1 MSSWRCE
8 KCQCEVPTSVEER
21 RETFPVRSVDIEIL
35 SKVRVCEICGSDV
48 YDRELDSANLDSAY
62 ELYRRRYGA
71 PTPSEIRSLREKYG
85 LSQRGL
91 SSLLGWG
98 EVTIHRYEKGSVP
111 DEAHSRILQL
121 LQSPENMLTIFE
133 RTGDRLPDSTR
144 SALRDRLERL
154 RIEEAPAKMSA
165 LVDLISR
172 GKSAGDLTGKDS

>member
-1 MSSWRCE
+1 MH
-8 KCQCEVPTSVEER
+8 
-21 RETFPVRSVDIEIL
+21 SVDIEVM
-35 SKVRVCEICGSDV
+35 SEVRVCEICGSDV

-62 ELYRRRYGA
+62 DLYRSRYGA

-121 LQSPENMLTIFE
+121 LESPENMLSIFE
-133 RTGDRLPDSTR
+133 RTGDRLPVSTR
-144 SALRDRLERL
+144 SALRERLDRL
-154 RIEEAPAKMSA
+154 RIEEAPAKMLA
-165 LVDLISR
+165 LVDLVAR
-172 GKSAGDLTGKDS
+172 GKSEGDLTGEDR